1 MKTSAVSQTNTMLV
15 PNETVNLLDLLRVIG
30 MQEIANNVFSIP
42 SKKKK

>member
-1 MKTSAVSQTNTMLV
+1 MKTLAMSQEGTMPLS
-15 PNETVNLLDLLRVIG
+15 NDSVNILDLLRVIG

>member
-1 MKTSAVSQTNTMLV
+1 MKTSTLSPVS
-15 PNETVNLLDLLRVIG
+15 NETANLLDLLRVIG